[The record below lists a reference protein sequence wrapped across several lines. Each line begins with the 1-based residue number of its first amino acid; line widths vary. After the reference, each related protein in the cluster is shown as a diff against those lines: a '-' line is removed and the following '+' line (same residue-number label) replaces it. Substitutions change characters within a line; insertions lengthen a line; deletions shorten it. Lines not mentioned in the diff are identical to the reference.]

1 VLNNHGGLLT
11 NRDRPLAEV
20 LADSRQVCQQL
31 VDFVEALPEADLME
45 PGRFEWMEGHALGP
59 AAAKGLQ
66 FPPA

>member
-1 VLNNHGGLLT
+1 
-11 NRDRPLAEV
+11 V